1 MGALAFIL
9 AQQGDISFRL
19 NLEGLIALA
28 AGIIILV
35 APKTL
40 NYVVAA
46 WLIVFGLIRLF
57 NVNI

>member
-1 MGALAFIL
+1 MAALAYIL
-9 AQQGDISFRL
+9 AQRGDISFRP
-19 NLEGLIALA
+19 NLEGFIALA
-28 AGIIILV
+28 AGIVILV

>member
-1 MGALAFIL
+1 MGALAYIL

>member
-1 MGALAFIL
+1 MAALAYIL
-9 AQQGDISFRL
+9 AQRGDIAFRP
-19 NLEGLIALA
+19 NLEGFIALA
-28 AGIIILV
+28 AGIVILV

>member
-1 MGALAFIL
+1 MTAFIL
-9 AQQGDISFRL
+9 AQRTDIAFNP
-19 NLEGLIALA
+19 NLEGFIALA
-28 AGIIILV
+28 AGIVILI

>member
-19 NLEGLIALA
+19 NLEGVIALA

>member
-9 AQQGDISFRL
+9 AQQGDISFRP

-46 WLIVFGLIRLF
+46 CLIVFGLIRLF

>member
-1 MGALAFIL
+1 MGALSYIL
-9 AQQGDISFRL
+9 AQQGDISFRP

>member
-1 MGALAFIL
+1 MGTLAYIL

>member
-1 MGALAFIL
+1 MAVLAYIL
-9 AQQGDISFRL
+9 AQRGDISFRP
-19 NLEGLIALA
+19 NLEGFIALA
-28 AGIIILV
+28 AGIVILI

-57 NVNI
+57 NVSI

>member
-1 MGALAFIL
+1 MGALAYIL
-9 AQQGDISFRL
+9 AQQGDISFRP

>member
-1 MGALAFIL
+1 MAALAYIL